1 MAIDMT
7 VAQDIE
13 KIFRS
18 KADRIRNADFP
29 DQMRPK
35 PKQDRKPLKG
45 IARQLYLDKKVKL
58 SKAEAV
64 ANSGLG
70 MGLMKPTPVR
80 KKKERKKN
88 ET

>member
-1 MAIDMT
+1 MATDIT
-7 VAQDIE
+7 VVQSIE
-13 KIFRS
+13 RIFRS
-18 KADRIRNADFP
+18 KRDRIRNADFP
-29 DQMRPK
+29 DQMR

-58 SKAEAV
+58 SKAETV
-64 ANSGLG
+64 ATSGIG

-80 KKKERKKN
+80 KRKKEKKN

>member
-1 MAIDMT
+1 MESNIS
-7 VAQDIE
+7 VPQELE

-18 KADRIRNADFP
+18 KRDRIRNADFP
-29 DQMRPK
+29 SQMRPED
-35 PKQDRKPLKG
+35 KQDRKPLKG
-45 IARQLYLDKKVKL
+45 IARQLYLEKKVKL

-70 MGLMKPTPVR
+70 MGLMKPTPER

>member
-1 MAIDMT
+1 MANDIT
-7 VAQDIE
+7 VVQSIE
-13 KIFRS
+13 RIFQS
-18 KADRIRNADFP
+18 KRDRIRNADYP
-29 DQMRPK
+29 DQMR

-58 SKAEAV
+58 SKAETV
-64 ANSGLG
+64 ATSGIG

-80 KKKERKKN
+80 KRKKEKKN

>member
-1 MAIDMT
+1 MAT
-7 VAQDIE
+7 DITLVQIIVR
-13 KIFRS
+13 IFRS
-18 KADRIRNADFP
+18 KRDRIRNADFP
-29 DQMRPK
+29 DQMR

-58 SKAEAV
+58 SKAETV
-64 ANSGLG
+64 ATSGIG

-80 KKKERKKN
+80 KRKKEKKN